1 MNGVIAS
8 ATQIK
13 AYMFQYTE
21 QGSQRMLSSI
31 SISSNQKTVAT
42 GDRLEIGRGGISSA
56 DAIKVLTDRVL
67 EKIRATV
74 EEARNALGIPSASQL
89 DTSADATA
97 SRIFDFAMGFFD
109 AYREKHPE
117 LDDDEAKQK
126 FVDLVGGAI
135 QQGIQ
140 EARDILSGIAP
151 ISDPINQKI
160 DAIAASL
167 NDRFNQF
174 LNNAGPESG
183 LGNGVPTGSIMTN

>member
-31 SISSNQKTVAT
+31 SISSKQKSVAT

-74 EEARNALGIPSASQL
+74 EETRNALGIPSASQL

-174 LNNAGPESG
+174 LNNTGPESA